1 MKNEIVAHN
10 DLKIRIEEDF
20 FNSADSN
27 KLLKKFIS
35 KLPWESMIIKM
46 FGKDTKI
53 PRLQCWIGDEG
64 CEYKYSGKQLN
75 RQIWSPDLMMIRKKI
90 YEKLKIDFNSV
101 LANYY
106 RDGKDSMGWHSDD
119 EKELGPDPTIASIS
133 FGSERD
139 LVFRNK
145 ITKETIAIP
154 QTNGCLI
161 LIDGKTQKNWQHSI
175 KKTQKVI
182 GPRINLTFR
191 NIINKNNFKD
201 F

>member
-20 FNSADSN
+20 FNSVDSN

-46 FGKDTKI
+46 FGKDTQI

-75 RQIWSPDLMMIRKKI
+75 RQIWSQDLIMIRKKI
-90 YEKLKIDFNSV
+90 YEELKIDFNSV

-106 RDGKDSMGWHSDD
+106 RDGKDSMGWHSDN

-133 FGSERD
+133 FGSERN

-145 ITKETIAIP
+145 ITKETLAIP

-161 LIDGKTQKNWQHSI
+161 LIDGETQKNWQHSI

-191 NIINKNNFKD
+191 NIINKNNF
-201 F
+201 

>member
-10 DLKIRIEEDF
+10 DLKVRIEKNF
-20 FNSADSN
+20 FNATDSD
-27 KLLKKFIS
+27 KLLTKLIS
-35 KLPWESMIIKM
+35 DLPWESMIIKM
-46 FGKDTKI
+46 FGRNMTI

-64 CEYKYSGKQLN
+64 CDYKYSGKKLN
-75 RQIWSPDLMMIRKKI
+75 RRSWTKDLTMIREKI
-90 YEKLKIDFNSV
+90 YEEFKIDFNSV
-101 LANYY
+101 LVNYY

-119 EKELGPDPTIASIS
+119 EKELGPNPTIASIS

-145 ITKETIAIP
+145 ISKETRSIA
-154 QTNGCLI
+154 QAHGCLI
-161 LIDGKTQKNWQHSI
+161 LIDGRTQKNWQHSI

-191 NIINKNNFKD
+191 NIIDKNNF
-201 F
+201 

>member
-10 DLKIRIEEDF
+10 DLKIRILEDF
-20 FNSADSN
+20 FNSVDSN

-64 CEYKYSGKQLN
+64 CEYRYSGKQLN
-75 RQIWSPDLMMIRKKI
+75 RQIWNQDLIMIRKKI
-90 YEKLKIDFNSV
+90 YKELKIDFNSV

-119 EKELGPDPTIASIS
+119 EKELGPNPTIASIS
-133 FGSERD
+133 FGGERD

-145 ITKETIAIP
+145 ITKETLAIP
-154 QTNGCLI
+154 QTNGGLI
-161 LIDGKTQKNWQHSI
+161 LIDGETQRNWQHSI

-191 NIINKNNFKD
+191 NIINKNNF
-201 F
+201 

>member
-1 MKNEIVAHN
+1 MNNQIVAHN
-10 DLKIRIEEDF
+10 DLKIRIEEGF
-20 FNSADSN
+20 FTTAESN
-27 KLLKKFIS
+27 TLLENFIS

-46 FGKDTKI
+46 FGRDTKI
-53 PRLQCWIGDEG
+53 PRLQCLIGDEG
-64 CEYKYSGKQLN
+64 CEYMYSGKQLN
-75 RQIWSPDLMMIRKKI
+75 RQIWNQDLTMIRKKI
-90 YEKLKIDFNSV
+90 FKELKIDFNSV

-119 EKELGPDPTIASIS
+119 EKELGPNPTIASIS

-145 ITKETIAIP
+145 ISKKTLTIP

-161 LIDGKTQKNWQHSI
+161 LIDGETQKNWQHSI
-175 KKTQKVI
+175 KKTQKII

-191 NIINKNNFKD
+191 NIIHKNNF
-201 F
+201 

>member
-1 MKNEIVAHN
+1 MNNQIVAHN
-10 DLKIRIEEDF
+10 DLKIRIEEVF
-20 FNSADSN
+20 FTTAESN
-27 KLLKKFIS
+27 ALLESFIS
-35 KLPWESMIIKM
+35 KLPWESMTIKM
-46 FGKDTKI
+46 FGRDTKI

-64 CEYKYSGKQLN
+64 CEYRYSGKQLN
-75 RQIWSPDLMMIRKKI
+75 RQIWNQDLTMIRKKI
-90 YEKLKIDFNSV
+90 FKELKIDFNSV

-119 EKELGPDPTIASIS
+119 EKELGPNPTIASIS

-145 ITKETIAIP
+145 ISKKTLTIP

-161 LIDGKTQKNWQHSI
+161 LIDGETQKNWQHSI

-191 NIINKNNFKD
+191 NIIHKNNF
-201 F
+201 

>member
-27 KLLKKFIS
+27 KLLKKFIL
-35 KLPWESMIIKM
+35 KLPWESMMIKM
-46 FGKDTKI
+46 FGRDTKI

-64 CEYKYSGKQLN
+64 CEYRYSGKQLN
-75 RQIWSPDLMMIRKKI
+75 RQIWNQDLIMIRKKI
-90 YEKLKIDFNSV
+90 YQELKIDFNSV

-119 EKELGPDPTIASIS
+119 EKELGPNPTIASIS

-145 ITKETIAIP
+145 ISKETLAIP
-154 QTNGCLI
+154 QTNGSLI
-161 LIDGKTQKNWQHSI
+161 LIDGETQKNWQHSI
-175 KKTQKVI
+175 KKTQKLI
-182 GPRINLTFR
+182 GPRINLTIR
-191 NIINKNNFKD
+191 NIIIKDNF
-201 F
+201 

>member
-10 DLKIRIEEDF
+10 DLKIRIEENF
-20 FNSADSN
+20 FNPIDSDAFLT
-27 KLLKKFIS
+27 KLIS
-35 KLPWESMIIKM
+35 KLPWESMVIKM
-46 FGKDTKI
+46 FGRDTTI

-64 CEYKYSGKQLN
+64 CDYKYSGKKLN
-75 RQIWSPDLMMIRKKI
+75 RQNWTKDLTMIRNKI
-90 YEKLKIDFNSV
+90 YKELKMDFNSV
-101 LANYY
+101 LINYY

-119 EKELGPDPTIASIS
+119 EKELGPSPTIASIS

-145 ITKETIAIP
+145 INKETLSIP
-154 QTNGCLI
+154 QAHGCLI

-175 KKTQKVI
+175 KKTRKVI

-191 NIINKNNFKD
+191 NIIEKNNF
-201 F
+201 

>member
-20 FNSADSN
+20 FNSVDSN

-64 CEYKYSGKQLN
+64 CEYRYSGKQLN
-75 RQIWSPDLMMIRKKI
+75 RQIWSQDLIMIRKKI
-90 YEKLKIDFNSV
+90 YEELKIDFNSV

-106 RDGKDSMGWHSDD
+106 KDGKDSMGWHSDD

-145 ITKETIAIP
+145 ISKETLAIP

-161 LIDGKTQKNWQHSI
+161 LIDGETQRIWQHSI

-191 NIINKNNFKD
+191 NIINKNNF
-201 F
+201 

>member
-46 FGKDTKI
+46 FGKDRKI

-64 CEYKYSGKQLN
+64 CEYRYSGKQLN
-75 RQIWSPDLMMIRKKI
+75 RQIWSQDLIMIRKKI
-90 YEKLKIDFNSV
+90 YKELKIDFNSV

-161 LIDGKTQKNWQHSI
+161 LIDGETQKNWQHSI

-191 NIINKNNFKD
+191 NIINKNNF
-201 F
+201 

>member
-64 CEYKYSGKQLN
+64 CEYRYSGKQLN
-75 RQIWSPDLMMIRKKI
+75 RQIWSQDLIMIRKKI
-90 YEKLKIDFNSV
+90 YKELKIDFNSV

-145 ITKETIAIP
+145 ITKETLAIP

-161 LIDGKTQKNWQHSI
+161 LIDGETQKNWQHSI
-175 KKTQKVI
+175 KKTQKLI

-191 NIINKNNFKD
+191 NIIIKDNF
-201 F
+201 

>member
-1 MKNEIVAHN
+1 MKSEIVAHN

-20 FNSADSN
+20 FNSVDSN

-53 PRLQCWIGDEG
+53 PRLQCWVGDEG
-64 CEYKYSGKQLN
+64 CEYRYSGKQLN
-75 RQIWSPDLMMIRKKI
+75 RRIWSQDLIMIRKKI
-90 YEKLKIDFNSV
+90 YQELKIDFNSV

-119 EKELGPDPTIASIS
+119 EKELGPDPIIASIS

-161 LIDGKTQKNWQHSI
+161 LIDGETQKNWQHSI

-191 NIINKNNFKD
+191 NIINKNNF
-201 F
+201 

>member
-10 DLKIRIEEDF
+10 DLKVRIEKNF
-20 FNSADSN
+20 FNETDSD
-27 KLLKKFIS
+27 KLLTKLIS
-35 KLPWESMIIKM
+35 DLPWESMIIKM
-46 FGKDTKI
+46 FGRNMTI

-64 CEYKYSGKQLN
+64 CDYKYSGKKLN
-75 RQIWSPDLMMIRKKI
+75 RRSWTKDLTMIREKI
-90 YEKLKIDFNSV
+90 YEEFKIDFNSV
-101 LANYY
+101 LINYY
-106 RDGKDSMGWHSDD
+106 RDGRDSMGWHSDD
-119 EKELGPDPTIASIS
+119 EKELGPNPTIASIS

-145 ITKETIAIP
+145 SSKETRSIA
-154 QTNGCLI
+154 QAHGCLI

-191 NIINKNNFKD
+191 NIIDKNNF
-201 F
+201 

>member
-20 FNSADSN
+20 FNSIDSN
-27 KLLKKFIS
+27 KLLKKLIS

-64 CEYKYSGKQLN
+64 CEYRYSGKQLN
-75 RQIWSPDLMMIRKKI
+75 RQIWSQDLIMIRKKI
-90 YEKLKIDFNSV
+90 YKELKIDFNSV

-161 LIDGKTQKNWQHSI
+161 LIDGETQRNWQHSI

-191 NIINKNNFKD
+191 NIINKNNF
-201 F
+201 

>member
-27 KLLKKFIS
+27 KLLKIFIS

-46 FGKDTKI
+46 FGKDAKI

-64 CEYKYSGKQLN
+64 CEYRYSGKQLN
-75 RQIWSPDLMMIRKKI
+75 RQIWSQDLIMIRKKI
-90 YEKLKIDFNSV
+90 YKELKIDFNSV

-161 LIDGKTQKNWQHSI
+161 LIDGETQKNWQHSI

-191 NIINKNNFKD
+191 NIINKNNF
-201 F
+201 